1 MLIPVAV
8 QYKAWVYGRSLAG
21 TVGSNPAR
29 GKDVYPL
36 RVLCV
41 LSGTGLLL
49 IWGSPTY
56 MCLNECD

>member
-29 GKDVYPL
+29 GMD
-36 RVLCV
+36 V
-41 LSGTGLLL
+41 LSLASAVCVVRYRPLTHLGESYLHV
-49 IWGSPTY
+49 SKRV
-56 MCLNECD
+56 